1 MPDPFTIRIFVPDG
15 DPEGVRIIDRMNWTG
30 IGLTFPRPKWSEIKN
45 RDEFVR
51 TGIYILHG
59 FMNDDDVPTIYVGQA
74 DSVRNRIDSHYRE
87 KDFWDSGIVFVST
100 SGGLNRAHATW
111 LEYALVNRA
120 TETKRCYL
128 HNSNMPTEPAL
139 TEAEKADTQGFL
151 NEILQILPIVGIR
164 VFEFAKPVATP
175 SATVAEAQH
184 KRKSNKPDTV
194 VVPAQKKGFEDVFL
208 GEDCWYSIRIS
219 GGMLGN
225 IKYIAAYQ
233 TQPVSAITH
242 YAAVDQ
248 IEPYGESGKYKL
260 IFSEK
265 AQSLGPIPLEDA
277 PTGTMQGPRYT
288 TLEKLKRA
296 KKLIDVFEDT

>member
-1 MPDPFTIRIFVPDG
+1 
-15 DPEGVRIIDRMNWTG
+15 
-30 IGLTFPRPKWSEIKN
+30 
-45 RDEFVR
+45 
-51 TGIYILHG
+51 
-59 FMNDDDVPTIYVGQA
+59 
-74 DSVRNRIDSHYRE
+74 
-87 KDFWDSGIVFVST
+87 
-100 SGGLNRAHATW
+100 
-111 LEYALVNRA
+111 
-120 TETKRCYL
+120 
-128 HNSNMPTEPAL
+128 MPTEPAL

-151 NEILQILPIVGIR
+151 NEILQILPLVGIR